1 MYSENFHSEDDYN
14 PPHRKKPNGMAT
26 ASVILGIVAL
36 SSITF
41 PLSAVIFGALSILC
55 ALLSRTD
62 RMPKRSIA
70 GLILSLVSIAGSSFM
85 VWRTVSYLQKN
96 PQMLAYYQE
105 MVHSILEEYGMS
117 DVYDNLFGKYDSTY
131 QLPQE
136 RKDDRENDQSETPSE
151 NSGTTQETTR
161 MTTVL
166 SSVISTATTLTTAQ
180 YLLHLNHQI
189 HSVRLPRQCRPTIFP
204 EVNLYETVKTTC
216 TETGGPHKNAG

>member
-85 VWRTVSYLQKN
+85 VCRTVSYLQNN

-136 RKDDRENDQSETPSE
+136 RKDDRENGQGETPSE
-151 NSGTTQETTR
+151 NSGNDSGNYSDDYGSFFGDLYRYYFDDGAVPSPSEPSNPSGP
-161 MTTVL
+161 
-166 SSVISTATTLTTAQ
+166 SSPSLPSNDIS
-180 YLLHLNHQI
+180 
-189 HSVRLPRQCRPTIFP
+189 
-204 EVNLYETVKTTC
+204 
-216 TETGGPHKNAG
+216 GGEFV

>member
-41 PLSAVIFGALSILC
+41 PLSAVIFSALSILC

-117 DVYDNLFGKYDSTY
+117 DVYDNLFGKYGSTY

-151 NSGTTQETTR
+151 NSGNDSGNYSDDYGSFFGDLYRYYFDDGAVPSPSEPSNPFGP
-161 MTTVL
+161 
-166 SSVISTATTLTTAQ
+166 SSPSVPSNDIS
-180 YLLHLNHQI
+180 
-189 HSVRLPRQCRPTIFP
+189 
-204 EVNLYETVKTTC
+204 
-216 TETGGPHKNAG
+216 GGEFV

>member
-36 SSITF
+36 SSIAF

-136 RKDDRENDQSETPSE
+136 RKDDRENGQSETPSE
-151 NSGTTQETTR
+151 NSGNDSGNYSDDYGSFFGDLYRYYFNDGAVPSPSEPSNPFDP
-161 MTTVL
+161 
-166 SSVISTATTLTTAQ
+166 SSPSVPSNDIS
-180 YLLHLNHQI
+180 
-189 HSVRLPRQCRPTIFP
+189 
-204 EVNLYETVKTTC
+204 
-216 TETGGPHKNAG
+216 GGEFV

>member
-41 PLSAVIFGALSILC
+41 PLSEVIFGALSILC

-117 DVYDNLFGKYDSTY
+117 DVYDNLFGKYDDSTY

-151 NSGTTQETTR
+151 NSGNDSGNYSDDYGSFFGDLYRYYFDDGAVPSPSEPSNPFGP
-161 MTTVL
+161 
-166 SSVISTATTLTTAQ
+166 SSPSVPSNDIS
-180 YLLHLNHQI
+180 
-189 HSVRLPRQCRPTIFP
+189 
-204 EVNLYETVKTTC
+204 
-216 TETGGPHKNAG
+216 GGEFV

>member
-70 GLILSLVSIAGSSFM
+70 GLILSFVSIAGSSFM

-117 DVYDNLFGKYDSTY
+117 DVYDNLFGKYNSTY

-151 NSGTTQETTR
+151 NSGNDSGNYSDDYGSFFGDLYRYYFDDGAVPSPSEPSNPFSP
-161 MTTVL
+161 
-166 SSVISTATTLTTAQ
+166 SSPSVPSNDIS
-180 YLLHLNHQI
+180 
-189 HSVRLPRQCRPTIFP
+189 
-204 EVNLYETVKTTC
+204 
-216 TETGGPHKNAG
+216 GGEFV

>member
-55 ALLSRTD
+55 ALLSRTA

-105 MVHSILEEYGMS
+105 MVHSIFEEYGMS

-131 QLPQE
+131 QLPQ
-136 RKDDRENDQSETPSE
+136 
-151 NSGTTQETTR
+151 
-161 MTTVL
+161 
-166 SSVISTATTLTTAQ
+166 
-180 YLLHLNHQI
+180 
-189 HSVRLPRQCRPTIFP
+189 
-204 EVNLYETVKTTC
+204 
-216 TETGGPHKNAG
+216 

>member
-85 VWRTVSYLQKN
+85 VWRTVSYLQKKS
-96 PQMLAYYQE
+96 A
-105 MVHSILEEYGMS
+105 
-117 DVYDNLFGKYDSTY
+117 DAC
-131 QLPQE
+131 
-136 RKDDRENDQSETPSE
+136 
-151 NSGTTQETTR
+151 
-161 MTTVL
+161 VL
-166 SSVISTATTLTTAQ
+166 SGNGTFYFGRIW
-180 YLLHLNHQI
+180 H
-189 HSVRLPRQCRPTIFP
+189 VRRL
-204 EVNLYETVKTTC
+204 
-216 TETGGPHKNAG
+216 